1 MGSLRRHTIMAGAIK
16 FFDLLLM
23 MISFGVAAL
32 AVHTKVET
40 LSFSQFLSVRIKLQN
55 FIVFFCL
62 LGLWHLIFA
71 AARLYNSKRLTSRLA
86 EMVDV
91 VKATSAASA
100 VLALAA
106 FLIGFRMV
114 TPTFVGFFWA
124 SSSLMLAAQR
134 FATRTWL
141 RKFRARGHNAR
152 NMLIVGSNPRAIQ
165 FAKMIQSRPELGY
178 RILGFA
184 DRSWHGAGELEQHG
198 YSLVSDLENL
208 PSFLRHKV
216 VDEVVLALPVRSFH
230 LDSSTL
236 AELCEQQ
243 GIILRILSDLFNLKA
258 TRSRA
263 EDIEGASLIT
273 HYVGTPE
280 GWPQIVKRMMDFT
293 VSLFLIVL
301 LGPMLLLVAALIK
314 LTSPGPVLFVQDR
327 VGYNKRVFHIYKF
340 RTMIVKAEEKLRE
353 IEHLNEVTGPVF
365 KIKNDPRL
373 TPIGKFLRRTSI
385 DELPQLFNVLRGH
398 MSLVGPR
405 PLQLRDYDLFT
416 KDCEDWQRCRFSVR
430 PGITCL
436 WQISGRSSMPF
447 EKWMELDLQYVRK
460 WSLRLDC
467 EILARTIPAV
477 LKGSGA
483 A

>member
-1 MGSLRRHTIMAGAIK
+1 MGTLRRHKMMASAIK
-16 FFDLLLM
+16 LLDLLLLM
-23 MISFGVAAL
+23 VSFGVAAL
-32 AVHTKVET
+32 AVHTKVGS
-40 LSFSQFLSVRIKLQN
+40 LSFTEFLSVRIKLQN
-55 FIVFFCL
+55 ILVFFCL
-62 LGLWHLIFA
+62 LGLWHIIFTSLG
-71 AARLYNSKRLTSRLA
+71 LYNSKRLTSRLA
-86 EMVDV
+86 EVIDV
-91 VKATSAASA
+91 VKATSAATTVL
-100 VLALAA
+100 VLAAL
-106 FLIGFRMV
+106 LIGFRMV
-114 TPTFVGFFWA
+114 TPTFVGFFWVSSTLILA
-124 SSSLMLAAQR
+124 SQR
-134 FATRTWL
+134 FVTRTWL
-141 RKFRARGHNAR
+141 RRVRAAGHNTR
-152 NMLIVGSNPRAIQ
+152 NMLIVGSNRRAIE

-184 DRSWHGAGELEQHG
+184 DRAWHGTAELEQYG
-198 YSLVSDLENL
+198 YSLVSDLVDL
-208 PSFLRHKV
+208 PSFLRHQV
-216 VDEVVLALPVRSFH
+216 VDEVVLALPIRSFH
-230 LDSSTL
+230 LDSSAL
-236 AELCEQQ
+236 AGLCEQQ
-243 GIILRILSDLFNLKA
+243 GIILRILSDLFDLKT

-273 HYVGTPE
+273 HYAGAPE
-280 GWPQIVKRMMDFT
+280 GWPLIVKRIMDFT
-293 VSLFLIVL
+293 VSLFLIIL
-301 LGPMLLLVAALIK
+301 LGPVLLAVAILIK
-314 LTSPGPVLFVQDR
+314 LTSPGPVLFVQKR
-327 VGYNKRVFHIYKF
+327 VGYNKRVFDIYKF
-340 RTMIVKAEEKLRE
+340 RTMVVKAEEKLRE

-405 PLQLRDYDLFT
+405 PLQVRDYDLFT

-460 WSLRLDC
+460 WSLRLDF